1 LVEFL
6 NSRDPAWAEKYLKGR
21 MDLYRIDM
29 VWVLQADGTVVYGY
43 NRATESVL
51 ANPSLP
57 PDELG
62 AVFAKNDPFRFH
74 QMMSDGLYQIQ
85 GMPIMPRADMDRRT
99 PALGWLVVAKR
110 WGDAVLEDM
119 ADIGRGRVLL
129 TGPAHQADTRSPQE
143 LEAWQPLRDHRGVPI
158 VGLDFHVNDPQV
170 EDPDESL
177 LEISLF
183 VLNSVSII
191 LLAGV
196 LMHYMILR
204 PFLRVRASL
213 LSSDATPLLPLLG
226 QSNEFGQMARI
237 VQSSLR
243 DREQLV
249 RNIEERVQL
258 ARDLHDGVIQRVYG
272 AGMALSKVQAQLP
285 REQTTALELLDETR
299 GELNRIIAEIR
310 GHIEKADPRPL
321 DTTFGEAVARLIL
334 QMHGPGPVTTELNI
348 DEALMAEYPSVE
360 RMQIL
365 QFVRETLSNAIRHGA
380 PSRLLVTW
388 QRTPTG
394 AKLVVGDNGRGFD
407 PNEVKAGGRGLDNL
421 RERALTLGGHLQL
434 ESQEDQGTTVCL
446 ELPPG
451 QGVP

>member
-1 LVEFL
+1 
-6 NSRDPAWAEKYLKGR
+6 
-21 MDLYRIDM
+21 
-29 VWVLQADGTVVYGY
+29 
-43 NRATESVL
+43 
-51 ANPSLP
+51 
-57 PDELG
+57 
-62 AVFAKNDPFRFH
+62 
-74 QMMSDGLYQIQ
+74 
-85 GMPIMPRADMDRRT
+85 
-99 PALGWLVVAKR
+99 
-110 WGDAVLEDM
+110 
-119 ADIGRGRVLL
+119 
-129 TGPAHQADTRSPQE
+129 
-143 LEAWQPLRDHRGVPI
+143 
-158 VGLDFHVNDPQV
+158 
-170 EDPDESL
+170 
-177 LEISLF
+177 
-183 VLNSVSII
+183 
-191 LLAGV
+191 
-196 LMHYMILR
+196 
-204 PFLRVRASL
+204 
-213 LSSDATPLLPLLG
+213 
-226 QSNEFGQMARI
+226 